1 MGSEPNWH
9 QIWKKTRYIPK
20 FSNFYIKKRI
30 SMLTGSKLPSLA
42 LSVYFPDKN
51 ITQRKEPIELNSE
64 GFEIWK

>member
-1 MGSEPNWH
+1 
-9 QIWKKTRYIPK
+9 
-20 FSNFYIKKRI
+20 
-30 SMLTGSKLPSLA
+30 MLTGSKLPSLA